1 MFVEMFIDILN
12 FLNYKGKHRLYTKP
26 MACAQKYQAKKGQ
39 LNFKANGF
47 EILRFNRPWA
57 LPTGMSGK

>member
-12 FLNYKGKHRLYTKP
+12 FLNYKGKHGLYTKP
-26 MACAQKYQAKKGQ
+26 MACAQKYQAKKGK

-47 EILRFNRPWA
+47 EIL
-57 LPTGMSGK
+57 KY